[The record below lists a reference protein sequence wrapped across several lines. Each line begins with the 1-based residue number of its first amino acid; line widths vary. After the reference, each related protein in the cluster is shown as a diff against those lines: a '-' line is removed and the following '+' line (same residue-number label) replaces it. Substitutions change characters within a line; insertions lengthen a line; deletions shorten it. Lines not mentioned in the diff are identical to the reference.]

1 MLSATAVNIQ
11 VEIDSELASENQPIT
26 GKIVVVH
33 AEEDQIDEST
43 FHCQNSELAVQL
55 LSEGRQSSITI
66 VNGRRAESHQ
76 TISCFYFEIPG
87 QERGKHR
94 LSPVSVKVGTAT
106 YKSSPTL
113 YQIYDTEAHSDFNLY
128 REVEAPMIL
137 YPGQRLTIYYRL
149 SLRTPIERTRDHLPL
164 LNPEGFKK
172 IGETKERLY
181 RKGNTVICEFSQELE
196 AQIAG
201 NFEVEESFIEGLAYR
216 EDFFSRRV
224 YKKPKLRAKAAPIT
238 LKVAPFPAE
247 NRPSSFEGTIGDFQM
262 KVELLSDSDVCI
274 GDKVELRI
282 AFSGKGMENLKLPQ
296 FSKQKNLRANFRFN
310 DLPATGQMIGGQKVF
325 YFDLR
330 PMKEFIQEVPSLEFS
345 FFNPHTREYTTL
357 KSGAIPLNI
366 APLQVSAIPQKI
378 EKEIPV
384 PFAIELSKEKTTP
397 QVIAKGPSL
406 IDISGVFPIK
416 EKDLQTAQNTSFKTG
431 LVVLLLGLLGLQL
444 LLKKVLF
451 RKRSKTSQTLLKE
464 AFKYSR
470 ELQKYHLLLEKAFQI
485 RLKEKGYIKGDC
497 SVDQLQVHGIV
508 GEVKHFLIDIQHAL
522 FSGEQDFD
530 FKKNQKAAENLFKRI
545 GEKS

>member
-1 MLSATAVNIQ
+1 MLAAAPANIQ

-33 AEEDQIDEST
+33 AEEDQIDENT
-43 FHCQNSELAVQL
+43 FHCQNAELTVQL

-87 QERGKHR
+87 QEKGKHR
-94 LSPVSVKVGTAT
+94 LSPISVKVGNTT

-137 YPGQRLTIYYRL
+137 YPGQRLTAYYRL

-172 IGETKERLY
+172 VGETKERLY

-196 AQIAG
+196 AQTAG
-201 NFEVEESFIEGLAYR
+201 SFDVEESFVEGLAYR

-224 YKKPKLRAKAAPIT
+224 YRKPKLRAKAAPIT

-262 KVELLSDSDVCI
+262 KVELLSDSDVCV

-296 FSKQKNLRANFRFN
+296 FSKQKDLRENFRFN
-310 DLPATGQMIGGQKVF
+310 DLPVTGQMIGGQKVF

-330 PMKEFIQEVPSLEFS
+330 PMKESIQEVPQLEFS
-345 FFNPHTREYTTL
+345 FFNPDTREYTTL
-357 KSGAIPLNI
+357 KSSPIPLNI
-366 APLQVSAIPQKI
+366 APLQVSATPKKI
-378 EKEIPV
+378 EKEDPLPQTV
-384 PFAIELSKEKTTP
+384 EPPKEKVVS
-397 QVIAKGPSL
+397 QDIAKAPSL
-406 IDISGVFPIK
+406 IEISGVFPIK
-416 EKDLQTAQNTSFKTG
+416 EMDLQTPQNRSFKTG
-431 LVVLLLGLLGLQL
+431 LLVILMGLLGIQL
-444 LLKKVLF
+444 LLKKVLS
-451 RKRSKTSQTLLKE
+451 RKRNKTSATLLKE
-464 AFKYSR
+464 AFKYSS

-508 GEVKHFLIDIQHAL
+508 GEVKHFLTDIQHAL

-530 FKKNQKAAENLFKRI
+530 FKKNKKIAENLFKRI